1 MAEKTI
7 LLVGV
12 QEPIRA
18 AFTRW
23 GQRSGV
29 SCIVCPDSGPNAA
42 PSHPFALCVIGSLGG
57 ASAGTEF
64 RALRRKLPGCPVVVL
79 AADVPTRA
87 VVQIVQAGASDV
99 IGLPAPVGDVVAQAV
114 LHLGTPLKGVKNAGA
129 LESLSPR
136 FCHLAD
142 EIRAVAPLR
151 STVLLTGETGTGKG
165 VLARTIH
172 ELSDRSDRPFV
183 HVDCA
188 ALAPTVIESELFGHR
203 RGAFTGA
210 VEGRPGRFELA
221 GDGTVFLDE
230 IGELATALQAKLL
243 RILEDREFER
253 IGCTRTQVMTA
264 RVIAATSRNL
274 RQAVEKG
281 WFRAD
286 LFFRLEVFHLRVPP
300 LRDRVEDLPL
310 LVRRGI
316 ERLAGQLDLP
326 VPGVT
331 DAFCERLRIHPW
343 PGNVRELMNVLE
355 RVMVRAHSRLLGADA
370 LDGLLVTERVISS
383 EVAEKSERDTIV
395 NVLRDVGGNVSR
407 AARRLGIPRTTLR
420 YRLRQLDLEHLVPR
434 D

>member
-1 MAEKTI
+1 MPDKSI

-12 QEPIRA
+12 QERIRA
-18 AFTRW
+18 AFVRW
-23 GQRSGV
+23 GQRNDI
-29 SCIVCPDSGPNAA
+29 SCIACLDGPNAA
-42 PSHPFALCVIGSLGG
+42 PSHPFALCVIGSLRG
-57 ASAGTEF
+57 ASSASEY
-64 RALRRKLPGCPVVVL
+64 RSVRSKLSGCPIVVL
-79 AADVPTRA
+79 AEDLPTGA
-87 VVQIVQAGASDV
+87 IVQIVRAGAADV
-99 IGLPAPVGDVVAQAV
+99 IGLPAPAEDVVAQAV
-114 LHLGTPLKGVKNAGA
+114 LHLGTPLRVAGA
-129 LESLSPR
+129 DVLQSLSPA
-136 FCHLAD
+136 FCRLAD

-188 ALAPTVIESELFGHR
+188 ALSPTVIESELFGHR

-210 VEGRPGRFELA
+210 VESRPGRFELA
-221 GDGTVFLDE
+221 GDGTIFLDE
-230 IGELATALQAKLL
+230 IGELVPALQAKLL

-264 RVIAATSRNL
+264 RVIAATSRDL

-300 LRDRVEDLPL
+300 LRDRREDLPL

-316 ERLAGQLDLP
+316 ERLSGQLDLP

-331 DAFCERLRIHPW
+331 DAFCESLREHSW
-343 PGNVRELMNVLE
+343 PGNVRELLNVLE
-355 RVMVRAHSRLLGADA
+355 RAIVRARSSMLDADA
-370 LDGLLVTERVISS
+370 LEDLLATAGSITPEI
-383 EVAEKSERDTIV
+383 AGGSERDSLLR
-395 NVLRDVGGNVSR
+395 VLQAVGGNVSR

-420 YRLRQLDLEHLVPR
+420 YRLRQLDLERLVPR